1 MSTDSTLEIVQG
13 DHQIS
18 EKKGMVGA
26 LSVHVAGDAGGWMV
40 ADSIGP
46 PISEAIIWA
55 AAHDSA
61 YTASGAVVRLD
72 FPLKKGLWLRVPQD
86 AVCSISW
93 DGTPNVEIA
102 PLPTA

>member
-1 MSTDSTLEIVQG
+1 MKSNATLEVVQG

-18 EKKGMVGA
+18 DNKGAVGA
-26 LSVHVAGDAGGWMV
+26 LSVHIAGDSGGWIV

-46 PISEAIIWA
+46 PMSEAIIWA
-55 AAHDSA
+55 TAHDSA
-61 YTASGAVVRLD
+61 YAASGAVIILD

-93 DGTPNVEIA
+93 DGPSAEQQPNE
-102 PLPTA
+102 